1 MQEKTVI
8 LYGRYGYKHKLIRIA
23 RGVYE
28 YKPDPESGECMRLGG
43 KNYKD
48 LDFID
53 PSGGPFIAKN
63 SFIPELRMY
72 VKNISIE
79 NDKYLIKV
87 TKNDISSVR
96 TTKTI

>member
-23 RGVYE
+23 KGVYE
-28 YKPDPESGECMRLGG
+28 YKSDPESGEYMRLGG
-43 KNYKD
+43 NDRKD

-87 TKNDISSVR
+87 TKNDISSIR
-96 TTKTI
+96 TT